1 MGSTLRTNDAST
13 PFKVLVVG
21 GSYCGLAAAFNLS
34 DLCTGKAA
42 RAAASYQ
49 GQEGIPKENPPIIAE
64 ITIVDERDGFYHV
77 IGSPLV
83 FADKP
88 YAEKAWIPYSEIP
101 ALQAATNMKTVHG
114 SVTSVDLAGK
124 TAVIKESALA
134 GGATRTD
141 DFDFIIVTTGL
152 RRAFPVV
159 PQSSDKAAYLAEVS
173 PHIEAVSTAKD
184 GVLVVGGGAVGIE
197 MAAELKVAQPH
208 IKVTLAHS
216 RSRLMSSEP
225 LPDHVAEK
233 TLEILKT
240 NGVEVLL
247 NHRLQETRE
256 LESDGEGPNV
266 KEVVFTNGHTMRVNA
281 VVVAISQSKPSTD
294 FLPVEA
300 VNDEGYVKIQP
311 NLFLSTDV
319 PNYDSVLAAGDGVQ
333 WSGIK
338 RCGRAM
344 HQGYFAAHNCH
355 QRMQE
360 LTFGTPAKYQN
371 LKEVIPMIA
380 IALGPDA
387 LAYADGGEVQYGKEI
402 ANTFFNDDVGL
413 KICEKIL
420 GFGRNI
426 EAKA

>member
-1 MGSTLRTNDAST
+1 MGSVGRANDASN
-13 PFKVLVVG
+13 PFKVLIVG

-34 DLCTGKAA
+34 DLCAGKAA

-49 GQEGIPKENPPIIAE
+49 GQEGLPTENPPICAE
-64 ITIVDERDGFYHV
+64 ITVVDERDGFYHV

-83 FADKP
+83 FADKS

-101 ALQAATNMKTVHG
+101 ALQAASNLKTVHG
-114 SVTSVDLAGK
+114 SVTSVDMASK
-124 TAVIKESALA
+124 TAVIREAA
-134 GGATRTD
+134 VTGGATRTV
-141 DFDFIIVTTGL
+141 DFDFIIVAAGL

-159 PQSSDKAAYLAEVS
+159 PQSADKAAYLTEVS
-173 PHIEAVSTAKD
+173 PHIEAVSTAQE

-208 IKVTLAHS
+208 VKVTLAHS

-225 LPDHVAEK
+225 LPDHLAEK
-233 TLEILKT
+233 TLEILRA

-247 NHRLQETRE
+247 DHRLQETRE
-256 LESDGEGPNV
+256 LEGEGSNA
-266 KEVVFTNGHTMRVNA
+266 KEVVFTNGHTLRVNA

-294 FLPVEA
+294 FLPAEA
-300 VNDEGYVKIQP
+300 VNDERYVKIQP
-311 NLFLSTDV
+311 NLFFSEGV
-319 PNYDSVLAAGDGVQ
+319 PNHDSALAAGDGVQ

-360 LTFGTPAKYQN
+360 LITGTPAKYQT

-387 LAYADGGEVQYGKEI
+387 LAYAQGGELQYGKEV
-402 ANTFFNDDVGL
+402 ANTYFNDDVGL
-413 KICEKIL
+413 KICERIL
-420 GFGRNI
+420 GFGRKI

>member
-1 MGSTLRTNDAST
+1 MLTS
-13 PFKVLVVG
+13 PFFL
-21 GSYCGLAAAFNLS
+21 
-34 DLCTGKAA
+34 D
-42 RAAASYQ
+42 
-49 GQEGIPKENPPIIAE
+49 
-64 ITIVDERDGFYHV
+64 HV

-311 NLFLSTDV
+311 
-319 PNYDSVLAAGDGVQ
+319 
-333 WSGIK
+333 K
-338 RCGRAM
+338 
-344 HQGYFAAHNCH
+344 
-355 QRMQE
+355 
-360 LTFGTPAKYQN
+360 
-371 LKEVIPMIA
+371 
-380 IALGPDA
+380 
-387 LAYADGGEVQYGKEI
+387 
-402 ANTFFNDDVGL
+402 
-413 KICEKIL
+413 
-420 GFGRNI
+420 
-426 EAKA
+426 